1 MRFTT
6 AERDILLKL
15 LIFSSRTTAWLLGR
29 NNAPIASIQRWQLLM
44 KQLALT
50 AKILR
55 TGRFIQQFNC
65 AAAGALTRKKHQDYF
80 LAYVTVIRQ
89 LLIAVYLTF
98 DNATIA
104 NSIGFIPW
112 KGARRL
118 EIRAFRIWF
127 AAGVCGI
134 ITQIYSLYQLN
145 LPNQDPEK
153 QLIFKKH
160 ASKLQ
165 LLAGICDVTV
175 SSVAAGLIKLD
186 EGVVVLG
193 FWAASFQKRDLGDI
207 CVLGLDRVVMAPKL
221 IADLGALFD
230 SAGYSSKVDGEKILG
245 EGDKADLRNV
255 TG

>member
-1 MRFTT
+1 
-6 AERDILLKL
+6 
-15 LIFSSRTTAWLLGR
+15 
-29 NNAPIASIQRWQLLM
+29 M

-55 TGRFIQQFNC
+55 TGRFIQQFNS
-65 AAAGALTRKKHQDYF
+65 AARALTRKHQDYF

-98 DNATIA
+98 DNATIF

-145 LPNQDPEK
+145 LPNQAPEK
-153 QLIFKKH
+153 QLIFKKQT
-160 ASKLQ
+160 SKLQ

-175 SSVAAGLIKLD
+175 SSAAAGLIKLD
-186 EGVVVLG
+186 EGVVCACGVLSSLIAIHNHVVLG
-193 FWAASFQKRDLGDI
+193 RLK
-207 CVLGLDRVVMAPKL
+207 
-221 IADLGALFD
+221 
-230 SAGYSSKVDGEKILG
+230 
-245 EGDKADLRNV
+245 
-255 TG
+255 

>member
-1 MRFTT
+1 MIKNVTTIASNFSHMRFTT

-153 QLIFKKH
+153 QLI
-160 ASKLQ
+160 L
-165 LLAGICDVTV
+165 
-175 SSVAAGLIKLD
+175 
-186 EGVVVLG
+186 
-193 FWAASFQKRDLGDI
+193 
-207 CVLGLDRVVMAPKL
+207 
-221 IADLGALFD
+221 
-230 SAGYSSKVDGEKILG
+230 
-245 EGDKADLRNV
+245 
-255 TG
+255 

>member
-1 MRFTT
+1 MINNVTTIASKISDVGFTT

-29 NNAPIASIQRWQLLM
+29 KHAPIASIQRWQVLV

-55 TGRFIQQFNC
+55 TGTFIQQFKG
-65 AAAGALTRKKHQDYF
+65 ARVALTRKHQDYF

-89 LLIAVYLTF
+89 LLIAVYLMF
-98 DNATIA
+98 DNATIF

-127 AAGVCGI
+127 AAGVCRI

-145 LPNQDPEK
+145 LPNQVPEE
-153 QLIFKKH
+153 QLI
-160 ASKLQ
+160 L
-165 LLAGICDVTV
+165 
-175 SSVAAGLIKLD
+175 
-186 EGVVVLG
+186 
-193 FWAASFQKRDLGDI
+193 
-207 CVLGLDRVVMAPKL
+207 
-221 IADLGALFD
+221 
-230 SAGYSSKVDGEKILG
+230 
-245 EGDKADLRNV
+245 
-255 TG
+255 

>member
-1 MRFTT
+1 MINNVTTIASNFSDVRFTT
-6 AERDILLKL
+6 LERDILLKL

-29 NNAPIASIQRWQLLM
+29 NNAPTTSIQRWQLLM

-55 TGRFIQQFNC
+55 TGRFIQQFNS
-65 AAAGALTRKKHQDYF
+65 AARALTRKHQDYF

-98 DNATIA
+98 DNATIF

-145 LPNQDPEK
+145 LPNQVPEK
-153 QLIFKKH
+153 QLIFKKQ

-175 SSVAAGLIKLD
+175 SSAAAGLIKLD
-186 EGVVVLG
+186 EGVVCACGVLSSLIAIHNHVVLG
-193 FWAASFQKRDLGDI
+193 RLK
-207 CVLGLDRVVMAPKL
+207 
-221 IADLGALFD
+221 
-230 SAGYSSKVDGEKILG
+230 
-245 EGDKADLRNV
+245 
-255 TG
+255 

>member
-1 MRFTT
+1 MVNNVTIIASNFSAVRFTT

-29 NNAPIASIQRWQLLM
+29 NHAPIASIQRWQLLM

-55 TGRFIQQFNC
+55 TGRFIQQFNY
-65 AAAGALTRKKHQDYF
+65 AAAGALTRKHQDYF

-145 LPNQDPEK
+145 LPNQVPEK
-153 QLIFKKH
+153 QLIFKKQ

-165 LLAGICDVTV
+165 LVAGICDVTV
-175 SSVAAGLIKLD
+175 SSAAAGLIKLD
-186 EGVVVLG
+186 EGVVCACGVLSSLIAIHNHVVLG
-193 FWAASFQKRDLGDI
+193 RL
-207 CVLGLDRVVMAPKL
+207 
-221 IADLGALFD
+221 
-230 SAGYSSKVDGEKILG
+230 
-245 EGDKADLRNV
+245 N
-255 TG
+255 

>member
-1 MRFTT
+1 MACYSTLLAYRNPSKFTASASPQPHHSTKPHLTVSHSFRSTVFTARKMVNNVTTIASNFSAVRFTT

-29 NNAPIASIQRWQLLM
+29 NHAPIASIQRWQLLM

-65 AAAGALTRKKHQDYF
+65 AAAGALTRKHQDYF

-145 LPNQDPEK
+145 LPNQVPEK
-153 QLIFKKH
+153 QLI
-160 ASKLQ
+160 L
-165 LLAGICDVTV
+165 
-175 SSVAAGLIKLD
+175 
-186 EGVVVLG
+186 
-193 FWAASFQKRDLGDI
+193 
-207 CVLGLDRVVMAPKL
+207 
-221 IADLGALFD
+221 
-230 SAGYSSKVDGEKILG
+230 
-245 EGDKADLRNV
+245 
-255 TG
+255 

>member
-1 MRFTT
+1 MIKNVTTIASNFSHMRFTT
-6 AERDILLKL
+6 TERDILLKL

-29 NNAPIASIQRWQLLM
+29 NHAPIASIQRWQLLM

-55 TGRFIQQFNC
+55 TGRFIQQFNR
-65 AAAGALTRKKHQDYF
+65 AAGSLTREKHQDCF

-98 DNATIA
+98 DNVTIA

-134 ITQIYSLYQLN
+134 IAQIYSLCQLN
-145 LPNQDPEK
+145 LPNQGPEK
-153 QLIFKKH
+153 QLI
-160 ASKLQ
+160 
-165 LLAGICDVTV
+165 
-175 SSVAAGLIKLD
+175 LI
-186 EGVVVLG
+186 LG

-207 CVLGLDRVVMAPKL
+207 SVLGLDREVMAPKL

-230 SAGYSSKVDGEKILG
+230 SAG
-245 EGDKADLRNV
+245 
-255 TG
+255 